1 MFTVDYYELPDG
13 KKPVEDFIDSLP
25 LKMRTKAFYEL
36 ALLEEYGNALREP
49 YSKQIEDGL
58 FELRIKFASDITR
71 IFYFFVVNNRIILT
85 NGFIKKT
92 MKTPKTELALAKK
105 YKADYERRVLKL

>member
-49 YSKQIEDGL
+49 YSKQIEDDCSNYVSSL
-58 FELRIKFASDITR
+58 QATSRESSISSW
-71 IFYFFVVNNRIILT
+71 
-85 NGFIKKT
+85 
-92 MKTPKTELALAKK
+92 
-105 YKADYERRVLKL
+105 

>member
-36 ALLEEYGNALREP
+36 AL
-49 YSKQIEDGL
+49 
-58 FELRIKFASDITR
+58 
-71 IFYFFVVNNRIILT
+71 
-85 NGFIKKT
+85 
-92 MKTPKTELALAKK
+92 AKK